1 MPKNQPTKNQHYVPQ
16 VYLKGFSPD
25 SSKIYEYNLRKKAA
39 IENPV
44 SIESVCREKYLY
56 EVRDNNGEILNTNYL
71 EEILRNYEGQFA
83 DHQRKLLQKAKIK
96 ENYRTQCFL
105 SKKEKDFWYSYAAL
119 HMMRNPGTLRG
130 IKSLFQEELQGQIT
144 EYEAGNL
151 AIAYCLPFF
160 KKPENGDMN
169 LFDFFLS
176 LLQTKVLT
184 VGFAESDNLF
194 TSEHAMYGS
203 GNSEISAHHFQKLWF
218 PVSSNCG
225 LLFLDPGI
233 FSNAKKNCLIPLT
246 KEEIRD
252 LNKGIAYIAKQMVL
266 SKHPFSEDDIRLIEE
281 ARYEYSM
288 DEAKKNANSP
298 DVR

>member
-16 VYLKGFSPD
+16 VYLKGFSQD
-25 SSKIYEYNLRKKAA
+25 SSTIYEYNLSKKAV

-56 EVRDNNGEILNTNYL
+56 EVRDNNGEIIKTNYL
-71 EEILRNYEGQFA
+71 EDVLCNFEGQFA
-83 DHQRKLLQKAKIK
+83 DYRRKLLQKAKVK
-96 ENYRTQCFL
+96 ANYQTKCFL
-105 SKKEKDFWYSYAAL
+105 SKDEKGFWYSYAAL
-119 HMMRNPGTLRG
+119 HMMRNPRTLRG

-169 LFDFFLS
+169 MFNFFLS

-184 VGFAESDNLF
+184 IGFSESDDLF

-203 GNSEISAHHFQKLWF
+203 RNSEISDYDFQKLWF
-218 PVSSNCG
+218 PISSNCG
-225 LLFLDPGI
+225 LLFLDPSI
-233 FSNAKKNCLIPLT
+233 YSNAKKNCLIPLSE
-246 KEEIRD
+246 EEIRD
-252 LNKGIAYIAKQMVL
+252 LNKGIAYIAKQMVF
-266 SKHPFSEDDIRLIEE
+266 SKRPFSEQDIRLIEE
-281 ARYEYSM
+281 ARKEREQ
-288 DEAKKNANSP
+288 DDAKRSS
-298 DVR
+298 